1 MNSGETML
9 KSEEMKAH
17 VENGQIVLDEP
28 MDLPDG
34 TRLRVVPD
42 EDEAMAPDIKAA
54 WQAEV
59 QRRKQRL
66 EAGETSTQPWEE
78 VEAELMSL

>member
-1 MNSGETML
+1 MNPEESML
-9 KSEEMKAH
+9 KSREMKAH
-17 VENGQIVLDEP
+17 VEDGQVVLDEP
-28 MDLPDG
+28 MDLPNG
-34 TRLRVVPD
+34 TRLRVLPD
-42 EDEAMAPDIKAA
+42 EEEMMAPEIKAA